1 MTSICDVTPLLHELP
16 ERGAMPI
23 RAGKSYPTGR
33 LNQLSK
39 LALQKEERKL
49 VPMSPS
55 TALGQGCTSPTED
68 PDAEHALFRSRLGSV
83 ELKVEKA
90 YTSARSKHASSCPH
104 VFQYGPLA
112 ASLLSVS
119 V

>member
-1 MTSICDVTPLLHELP
+1 
-16 ERGAMPI
+16 MPI

-55 TALGQGCTSPTED
+55 TALEHPSED
-68 PDAEHALFRSRLGSV
+68 SDAEHALFRSRLGSV